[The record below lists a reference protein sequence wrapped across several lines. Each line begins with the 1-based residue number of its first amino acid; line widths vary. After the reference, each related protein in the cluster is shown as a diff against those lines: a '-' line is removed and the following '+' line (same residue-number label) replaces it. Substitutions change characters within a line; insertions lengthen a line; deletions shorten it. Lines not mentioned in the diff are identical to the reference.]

1 MTEAYIVAYGR
12 SPICKGKEEGTYYY
26 SKPEE
31 IAAQVLR
38 GVLAT
43 LGESFPTH
51 AIEDV
56 IVGCSVPENLQGM
69 NIARKISLLAGF
81 VLLAYRVLQQLQP
94 LSSLSR
100 LIS

>member
-43 LGESFPTH
+43 LGESFPLT
-51 AIEDV
+51 
-56 IVGCSVPENLQGM
+56 
-69 NIARKISLLAGF
+69 
-81 VLLAYRVLQQLQP
+81 P
-94 LSSLSR
+94 LR
-100 LIS
+100 M